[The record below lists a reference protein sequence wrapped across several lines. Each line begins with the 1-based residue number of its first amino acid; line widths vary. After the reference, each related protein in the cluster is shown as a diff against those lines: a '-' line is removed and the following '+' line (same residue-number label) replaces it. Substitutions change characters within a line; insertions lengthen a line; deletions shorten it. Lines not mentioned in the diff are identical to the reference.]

1 MVTALHPKCNALASA
16 DHQELFDRWLR
27 GSWLATERPDDT
39 FLSWDVAVI
48 HAVGGTI
55 VRGRSDPVPQ
65 RTTCLIRASISYGA
79 SIDEIRYLCTSAL
92 RMRACVAVSGPDP
105 RKLASSVSDSHRS

>member
-27 GSWLATERPDDT
+27 GSRLVADRPDVT
-39 FLSWDVAVI
+39 FLSSDVAGI

-55 VRGRSDPVPQ
+55 VGGRSDPAPQ
-65 RTTCLIRASISYGA
+65 RTTCLIRASISHGA

-92 RMRACVAVSGPDP
+92 RMRACVEASGPDP